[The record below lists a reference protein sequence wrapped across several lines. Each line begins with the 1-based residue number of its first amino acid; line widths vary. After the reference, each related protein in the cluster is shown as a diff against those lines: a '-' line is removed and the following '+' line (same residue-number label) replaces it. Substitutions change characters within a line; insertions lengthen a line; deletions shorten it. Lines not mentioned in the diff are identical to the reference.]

1 MRAIDELIEGDI
13 MSFERLEEERIG
25 KGTHEQF
32 HAFLEQMLALYLH

>member
-25 KGTHEQF
+25 KRMHGRF
-32 HAFLEQMLALYLH
+32 HAFFEQMLALYLR